1 MRCLPKAYHI
11 FFIKLIPLL
20 AGAVWGNSDGTGR
33 DLAVDDLGLPLSGG
47 VRCTFNNRAQGFGRG
62 RGGARGIMD
71 RARLRLGC
79 AVTTIMR
86 VKPCGGKVVPWL
98 AALRGPP
105 AGSSLASGQRIVF
118 YNMVKSMGATL

>member
-1 MRCLPKAYHI
+1 MRLVRE
-11 FFIKLIPLL
+11 FDFSGLD
-20 AGAVWGNSDGTGR
+20 AVTLNYWMWYEIEEDWDYTYVVGTRIGSK
-33 DLAVDDLGLPLSGG
+33 GW
-47 VRCTFNNRAQGFGRG
+47 AQGFGHG

-105 AGSSLASGQRIVF
+105 AGSSLASGQRI
-118 YNMVKSMGATL
+118 YSIT